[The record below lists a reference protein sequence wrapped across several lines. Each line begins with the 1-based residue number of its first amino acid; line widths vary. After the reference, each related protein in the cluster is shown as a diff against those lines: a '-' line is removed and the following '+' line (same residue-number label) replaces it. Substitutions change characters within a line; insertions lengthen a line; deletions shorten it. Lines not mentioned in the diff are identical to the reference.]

1 MSDNIAQEVMDE
13 ILDPEY
19 DVMTHGTKYTY
30 SSGCKGP
37 LCRKAERDACA
48 RRYRAR
54 NKNNVKQ
61 YRPRPGAYPEEW
73 LQEMIDWH
81 RAERAKIGKFNSLRK
96 FYGLEDAR
104 HDGGET
110 IENTPALATAK

>member
-13 ILDPEY
+13 ILDPEF
-19 DVMTHGTKYTY
+19 DEMTHGNKHSY
-30 SSGCKGP
+30 SAGCRGP

-54 NKNNVKQ
+54 ADREVKD
-61 YRPRPGAYPEEW
+61 YAPRRKAYPEEW

-81 RAERAKIGKFNSLRK
+81 RAERVKIGKFRSLREY
-96 FYGLEDAR
+96 YGLKE
-104 HDGGET
+104 GEQ
-110 IENTPALATAK
+110 INTPVLTTVQ